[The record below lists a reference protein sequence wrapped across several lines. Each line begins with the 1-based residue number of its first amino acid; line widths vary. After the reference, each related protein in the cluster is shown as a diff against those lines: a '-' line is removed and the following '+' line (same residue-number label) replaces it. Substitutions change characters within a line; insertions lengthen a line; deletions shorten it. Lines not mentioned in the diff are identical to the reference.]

1 MWKYAK
7 TKGYETFVMEVKAS
21 VAECVSRNVHKRT
34 RDEIA
39 LMAQEWEETPVY
51 ISKLTGLSTVLQI
64 DKLSGVDIREV
75 EMDHDD
81 EYEPGLEA
89 GFTGSLSKVM
99 EPGERQTAV
108 EEGRCRRWLE
118 DEEEDKDGIGES
130 TFKGEMG
137 VLQVEKTQPLNKRKE
152 TDTSGMTCRAL
163 WVVGSGSVEVP
174 KRIRGVLRNGSS
186 HDHNENLSRV
196 REVDSVAVVQ
206 LVDADRDDENE
217 NGVDG
222 LMSLMGYTHPH
233 KTQYACQ
240 NHRILWLFRQL
251 FLHLFLCLSLVT

>member
-1 MWKYAK
+1 
-7 TKGYETFVMEVKAS
+7 
-21 VAECVSRNVHKRT
+21 
-34 RDEIA
+34 
-39 LMAQEWEETPVY
+39 
-51 ISKLTGLSTVLQI
+51 
-64 DKLSGVDIREV
+64 
-75 EMDHDD
+75 
-81 EYEPGLEA
+81 
-89 GFTGSLSKVM
+89 M

-130 TFKGEMG
+130 TFK
-137 VLQVEKTQPLNKRKE
+137 
-152 TDTSGMTCRAL
+152 
-163 WVVGSGSVEVP
+163 GSVEVP